1 MVTIVVL
8 TLAEG
13 DVVISS
19 MLMTSLLLSLWFL
32 AQVMLEVAEASAGSD
47 TADDSWQQRY
57 WMEMNRSTK

>member
-47 TADDSWQQRY
+47 TADDSWQQHY

>member
-13 DVVISS
+13 DVVIST

-32 AQVMLEVAEASAGSD
+32 ALVIQVAETSADSD
-47 TADDSWQQRY
+47 TENDS
-57 WMEMNRSTK
+57 

>member
-47 TADDSWQQRY
+47 TADDS
-57 WMEMNRSTK
+57 